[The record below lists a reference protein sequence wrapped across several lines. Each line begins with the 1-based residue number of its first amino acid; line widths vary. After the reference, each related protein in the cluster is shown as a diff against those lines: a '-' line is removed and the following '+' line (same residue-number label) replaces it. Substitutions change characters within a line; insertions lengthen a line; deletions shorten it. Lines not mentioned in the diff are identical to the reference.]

1 MPSSS
6 ARDARHPETTDGF
19 GFFMSIATS
28 PRRDQR
34 RRMLVSWKKSAPA
47 GQTAAAAAPRSPAEY
62 SPEAAPERQRGP
74 AVLLPTGLGGLTLAI
89 AAILLPVVGGIA
101 LGALET
107 VTGTKPFTP
116 TGRFARTLQAF
127 EACFDPRSL
136 ASLQGWMAQL
146 FLMIAAG
153 VATIV
158 RLMRRHRRDDYH
170 GRYRAWGWLAGLF
183 LFTACA
189 GVVPLGSL
197 VAAGLTDA
205 TGVAFGPGGMGWW
218 FALAATLYGIVALW
232 AVLPL
237 HERLGTAFWLVLA
250 LASWAGSATAVWLGP
265 QWRWHGIGVHSLWA
279 LGAAFAA
286 IAMLAAARSV
296 IREVRGL
303 PARKPAADRGDA
315 KPARAAAS
323 ASRRREEEEEEQ
335 EETPDFTMQDESSDD
350 TAFTDGSET
359 EHRHLSK
366 AERKRLKK
374 LARMREAA

>member
-1 MPSSS
+1 
-6 ARDARHPETTDGF
+6 
-19 GFFMSIATS
+19 MSIASS

-34 RRMLVSWKKSAPA
+34 RRLLVSWKRSAPA
-47 GQTAAAAAPRSPAEY
+47 AQSAAAAAPRSPAEY
-62 SPEAAPERQRGP
+62 SAEAAPERQRGP

-89 AAILLPVVGGIA
+89 ATILLPVVGGIA
-101 LGALET
+101 LGGFET
-107 VTGTKPFTP
+107 VTGTKPFAP
-116 TGRFARTLQAF
+116 AGRFSRTLQAL

-153 VATIV
+153 IACIV

-183 LFTACA
+183 LLTACA
-189 GVVPLGSL
+189 GVVPLGPL

-205 TGVAFGPGGMGWW
+205 TGFALGPGGAGWW
-218 FALAATLYGIVALW
+218 FAPAATLYGIVALW

-237 HERLGTAFWLVLA
+237 HERMGTAFWLVLA
-250 LASWAGSATAVWLGP
+250 LTSWAGAATAVWLGP

-286 IAMLAAARSV
+286 IAMLTAARSV

-303 PARKPAADRGDA
+303 PIRKPAADTA
-315 KPARAAAS
+315 ATKPARSAAPS
-323 ASRRREEEEEEQ
+323 PRRRDEEEEEQ
-335 EETPDFTMQDESSDD
+335 QEAPDFTMHDEASED
-350 TAFTDGSET
+350 TAFTDGSEP
-359 EHRHLSK
+359 EQRHLSK